1 MVFGRINHVPCLTE
15 KTEHKLYKIYWQ
27 GEPQHR
33 KMVTFKGYKKK
44 KKDVKLT
51 KNLGWATLL
60 LKELSHSKPASLLQV
75 LPNWSYPLW
84 NEIKI

>member
-1 MVFGRINHVPCLTE
+1 
-15 KTEHKLYKIYWQ
+15 
-27 GEPQHR
+27 
-33 KMVTFKGYKKK
+33 MVTFKGYKKK